1 MAASQV
7 PQRIDAVVSN
17 VLKQTTKE
25 HGALFAIQR
34 RWKRLVGKA
43 LAAHTK
49 PVSLRRGRLVIHVDR
64 PGDGFALSYQR
75 TQLLEQL
82 QAMAKKGV
90 EDIVIR
96 PGDVKNVRGKC
107 RT

>member
-1 MAASQV
+1 MTPQT
-7 PQRIDAVVSN
+7 PQRIDAVVSS
-17 VLKQTTKE
+17 VLKETTKQ

-34 RWKRLVGKA
+34 RWKRLVGGA

-49 PVSLRRGRLVIHVDR
+49 PVSLRQGRLVVYVDR

-75 TQLLEQL
+75 ARLLEQL
-82 QAMAKKGV
+82 QATAKKPV

-96 PGDVKNVRGKC
+96 PGEVK
-107 RT
+107 

>member
-1 MAASQV
+1 MASSQA

-17 VLKQTTKE
+17 VLKQTTRQ

-34 RWKRLVGKA
+34 GWKRLVGRA
-43 LAAHTK
+43 LAAHTR
-49 PVSLRRGRLVIHVDR
+49 PVSLRQGRLIVHVDR

-75 TQLLEQL
+75 ARLLEQL
-82 QAMAKKGV
+82 QATTKRRV

-96 PGDVKNVRGKC
+96 PGELKHV
-107 RT
+107 